1 MRYRLRTLITASAA
15 TALLLGG
22 AAPGHTTPLPV
33 EATGTGTTITH
44 QVGYDGR
51 DLFRGLMLGY
61 GPIADQYPHL
71 TPDIGTPTPEQA
83 REAEQ
88 LIDTV
93 HKLDP
98 TFLDRFA
105 TDITS
110 GNHITIDRTL
120 THAKNLLTEALTAHG
135 APSVKGKVQTTPM
148 PYTVHMPTI
157 PSPILDWNYP
167 NVAVVILPPPPT
179 DYDLPYLPYLPY
191 YPYYALSSPDSGL
204 DWERWVDRIATTL
217 S

>member
-71 TPDIGTPTPEQA
+71 APTGAPTPEQA

-98 TFLDRFA
+98 PFLDRFA

-120 THAKNLLTEALTAHG
+120 THAKNLLTDAVTTITGTTGTKAVLASDELVVAALCLEPPFTVAALLRPFASAAWAYPTA
-135 APSVKGKVQTTPM
+135 
-148 PYTVHMPTI
+148 
-157 PSPILDWNYP
+157 
-167 NVAVVILPPPPT
+167 LP
-179 DYDLPYLPYLPY
+179 
-191 YPYYALSSPDSGL
+191 ANSSL

>member
-120 THAKNLLTEALTAHG
+120 THAKNLLTEA
-135 APSVKGKVQTTPM
+135 VTTI
-148 PYTVHMPTI
+148 TGTTGTK
-157 PSPILDWNYP
+157 
-167 NVAVVILPPPPT
+167 AVLAS
-179 DYDLPYLPYLPY
+179 D
-191 YPYYALSSPDSGL
+191 
-204 DWERWVDRIATTL
+204 
-217 S
+217 

>member
-71 TPDIGTPTPEQA
+71 APTGAPTQEQA

-88 LIDTV
+88 LIDSV

-120 THAKNLLTEALTAHG
+120 THAKNLLIDAIHATYD
-135 APSVKGKVQTTPM
+135 TTD
-148 PYTVHMPTI
+148 TDTI
-157 PSPILDWNYP
+157 SAEDE
-167 NVAVVILPPPPT
+167 VVVIT
-179 DYDLPYLPYLPY
+179 VVQID
-191 YPYYALSSPDSGL
+191 
-204 DWERWVDRIATTL
+204 AT
-217 S
+217 

>member
-135 APSVKGKVQTTPM
+135 VTDAEVSLADDVEIVVW
-148 PYTVHMPTI
+148 VHTAYLF
-157 PSPILDWNYP
+157 PIVLP
-167 NVAVVILPPPPT
+167 LPPVT
-179 DYDLPYLPYLPY
+179 YLVAYERV
-191 YPYYALSSPDSGL
+191 SSPSSGL

>member
-98 TFLDRFA
+98 TILDRFP

-110 GNHITIDRTL
+110 PNH
-120 THAKNLLTEALTAHG
+120 NSPPTAPP
-135 APSVKGKVQTTPM
+135 ASRARCRPLPCPTPSTCPRFPHQSSTGTTPTW
-148 PYTVHMPTI
+148 P
-157 PSPILDWNYP
+157 W
-167 NVAVVILPPPPT
+167 
-179 DYDLPYLPYLPY
+179 
-191 YPYYALSSPDSGL
+191 
-204 DWERWVDRIATTL
+204 
-217 S
+217 